1 MYIEGLIAVA
11 ITLVIGIY
19 IFYQF
24 LPLVNSID
32 GISPVVVTLLG
43 LVAVVLVAKFVM
55 SIFA

>member
-11 ITLVIGIY
+11 ITLVIGVY